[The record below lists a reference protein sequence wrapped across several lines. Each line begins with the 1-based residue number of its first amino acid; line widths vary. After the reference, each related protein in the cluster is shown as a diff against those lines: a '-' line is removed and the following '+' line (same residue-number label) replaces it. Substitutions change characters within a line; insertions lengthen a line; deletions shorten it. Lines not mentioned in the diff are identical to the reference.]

1 VGKRTWL
8 IFLGTVLSIWAWGG
22 AVQAA
27 PRAAACQKPGWFPTT
42 FGLKD
47 HSVFWYDGFYYLISI
62 YVESQDRFV
71 YGRSPD
77 LCTWEELGFVL
88 TPRPP
93 GSWED
98 MAIWAPFV
106 HQESGVYYMY
116 YTGVKRVAN
125 WLGPQSIMLATSTNP
140 ADPNS
145 WQPQGMIFQPNHPG
159 MVWQSNQWADCRD
172 PTVIK
177 IGSTYYLYYTGLDQ
191 AGGIV
196 GIATATSPV
205 GPWTDWGAILT
216 LTNGMPESSTLAAHG
231 GSYYLFYH
239 DTSQGERFRIGPGP
253 TGPWTQAYVFAP
265 GWAHEVWQGQD
276 GYSYASFLTNYTV
289 TISRL
294 TWDTFYNPPRPFIG
308 ENVYHLMLPLIKR

>member
-1 VGKRTWL
+1 MLWKRIGWTL
-8 IFLGTVLSIWAWGG
+8 LVIGLSVSMWR
-22 AVQAA
+22 VVRAA
-27 PRAAACQKPGWFPTT
+27 PLAACQPMGWFPTT

-47 HSVFWYDGFYYLISI
+47 HSVFWYNGYYYLTSI
-62 YVESQDRFV
+62 YLWPDTQFA
-71 YGRSPD
+71 YGRSTD
-77 LCTWEELGFVL
+77 LCNWQNLSPVL
-88 TPRPP
+88 AARTP
-93 GSWED
+93 GAWDEQNV
-98 MAIWAPFV
+98 WAPFV
-106 HQESGVYYMY
+106 YAEGGTFYMY
-116 YTGVKRVAN
+116 YTGTTRYMT
-125 WLGPQSIMLATSTNP
+125 QSIMLATSTNP
-140 ADPNS
+140 AGPNS

-196 GIATATSPV
+196 GIATATSPL

-231 GSYYLFYH
+231 GSHYLFYN

-276 GYSYASFLTNYTV
+276 GHSYTSFLTDYTV

-294 TWDTFYNPPRPFIG
+294 TWDAFYNPPRPFIG
-308 ENVYHLMLPLIKR
+308 ERVFRLMLPLIER

>member
-1 VGKRTWL
+1 MGKIVSKRIVQVLIVIGVGVVWML
-8 IFLGTVLSIWAWGG
+8 QGVE
-22 AVQAA
+22 AA
-27 PRAAACQKPGWFPTT
+27 PPAAACQQPGWFPTA

-106 HQESGVYYMY
+106 HQELGVYYMY

-125 WLGPQSIMLATSTNP
+125 WVGPQSIMLATSTNP

-159 MVWQSNQWADCRD
+159 MVWQSN
-172 PTVIK
+172 
-177 IGSTYYLYYTGLDQ
+177 
-191 AGGIV
+191 
-196 GIATATSPV
+196 
-205 GPWTDWGAILT
+205 
-216 LTNGMPESSTLAAHG
+216 
-231 GSYYLFYH
+231 
-239 DTSQGERFRIGPGP
+239 
-253 TGPWTQAYVFAP
+253 
-265 GWAHEVWQGQD
+265 
-276 GYSYASFLTNYTV
+276 
-289 TISRL
+289 
-294 TWDTFYNPPRPFIG
+294 
-308 ENVYHLMLPLIKR
+308 